1 MQAMSHLKIEEKKSK
16 SYGDPY
22 SEEFD
27 VGAGFQVFVECWGDC
42 LKPLVRQ
49 IDDGPKAVKRTVRL
63 KKKEKKEIKTSDCS
77 LPSIA
82 NIRLS
87 LVGILDAPSPLGK
100 QAATV
105 QCYP

>member
-1 MQAMSHLKIEEKKSK
+1 MSHLKIEEKKSK

-63 KKKEKKEIKTSDCS
+63 KKKEEGNHD
-77 LPSIA
+77 LRLFIA
-82 NIRLS
+82 QHCKHS
-87 LVGILDAPSPLGK
+87 LVTCRNSRCSFPFG
-100 QAATV
+100 
-105 QCYP
+105 